1 MTFEELKTTI
11 RTLPAQDRRRLALY
25 ILELEKDYV
34 RDTVGPQI
42 SEDLDSVKRALQEA
56 IDNIKRR
63 WESP

>member
-1 MTFEELKTTI
+1 MTLEELKTTI
-11 RTLPAQDRRRLALY
+11 RTLPAQDRRRLALF

-63 WESP
+63 WEGP

>member
-1 MTFEELKTTI
+1 MTLEELKTTI

-63 WESP
+63 WEGP

>member
-1 MTFEELKTTI
+1 MTLEEIKTTI

-63 WESP
+63 WEGP

>member
-1 MTFEELKTTI
+1 MTLEELKTTI
-11 RTLPAQDRRRLALY
+11 RTLPAQDRRRLALF

-63 WESP
+63 WEGS

>member
-1 MTFEELKTTI
+1 MTLEELKTAI
-11 RTLPAQDRRRLALY
+11 RTLPAQDRRRLALF

-63 WESP
+63 WEGP